1 MVNLAFDH
9 VLRRDIATQGETI
22 VITAG
27 TPYGTAGRT
36 NMLKVE
42 QIIIEPFDN
51 EANDD

>member
-1 MVNLAFDH
+1 LAFEQ
-9 VLRRDIATQGETI
+9 VLSCGVAAPGDTI

-42 QIIIEPFDN
+42 EIPVQVADGGIG
-51 EANDD
+51 DD

>member
-1 MVNLAFDH
+1 VAAPGD
-9 VLRRDIATQGETI
+9 TI

-42 QIIIEPFDN
+42 EIPVQLADEVIS
-51 EANDD
+51 DD